1 MLLMNFFKTFF
12 IIFLFLGLKR
22 GKRSIHNSVIL
33 KFDLVDLQ
41 ASIGAVFVTSA
52 RLTVNLRQ
60 VKDGSFPGLLEDQ
73 VCAIQLVKEEEGLQ
87 LDCSTSQESDEEMV
101 VVLDVTHALQA
112 WMIDPATDLG
122 ILIRAVG
129 WEIEGE
135 PAVAVEY
142 VVGDTPR
149 VKRDLFRST
158 EFDVVSKSKTDC
170 KSGSRGRCCRQ
181 SMPVDLRQLKGFE
194 FIMQPDVFDAY
205 YCKGKCHSRDLA
217 LNDHSLLQYFM
228 HLRDSRVK
236 KPCCSPRKY
245 ESRDI
250 LHLDEMDSTRLKV
263 TNWKNIIVRE
273 CACA

>member
-1 MLLMNFFKTFF
+1 M
-12 IIFLFLGLKR
+12 
-22 GKRSIHNSVIL
+22 IL

-41 ASIGAVFVTSA
+41 ANTGAVFVTSA

-60 VKDGSFPGLLEDQ
+60 VKDGSFPGLLEDK

-112 WMIDPATDLG
+112 WMIDPTTDLG

-149 VKRDLFRST
+149 VKRDLYRST

-228 HLRDSRVK
+228 HLRDSKVK